1 MRPPGHPVTAHLVVT
16 APGGRLL
23 ILRSATDHTRWQLP
37 GGIAEEHESPA
48 AAAERETRE
57 ETALHLEAG
66 TLLVVAWTAA
76 RTPAAGTGW
85 RSCSPAP
92 TSPTP
97 TCT

>member
-1 MRPPGHPVTAHLVVT
+1 VTAHLAVT
-16 APGGRLL
+16 VPGGRLL

-37 GGIAEEHESPA
+37 GGIAEEHEYESPP

-57 ETALHLEAG
+57 ETALHLKAG
-66 TLLVVAWTAA
+66 ILLVVAWTAA
-76 RTPAAGTGW
+76 PRPGRRDRLAFLFAG
-85 RSCSPAP
+85 P